1 MNIEKLFNKLRL
13 KSKEL
18 NEKNENFDGLKFWR
32 LLKDEFASSE
42 FKSKSWKKIPD
53 KIVKNVMK
61 MPEYYIDG
69 NGKQEIIEVNHFLIQ
84 TVRIPTQD
92 KPSLRKIMQIAL
104 NVGQFQGKKDKKG
117 LTEYMKNRTK
127 CSDYISKKDC
137 DVKINDILS
146 EKSIKKILKILE

>member
-1 MNIEKLFNKLRL
+1 MNIENLFSKLRL

-18 NEKNENFDGLKFWR
+18 NEKNKNFNGLKFWR
-32 LLKDEFASSE
+32 SLKDEFASSG
-42 FKSKSWKKIPD
+42 FKSKSWKKISD
-53 KIVKNVMK
+53 KTVKNVMK

-69 NGKQEIIEVNHFLIQ
+69 YGKQKIIEVNHFLIQ
-84 TVRIPTQD
+84 TVRIPLQD

-104 NVGQFQGKKDKKG
+104 NVGQFQGKRGKS
-117 LTEYMKNRTK
+117 EYMKNRIK